1 MVSEDHLWAAAITEL
16 SEGKRVVQR
25 VNHTRMKSLTF
36 LALCI
41 FKRIEWSLMR
51 RLLRVLDHLTSNSAF
66 N

>member
-1 MVSEDHLWAAAITEL
+1 MVSEDHLWAAAVTEL

-25 VNHTRMKSLTF
+25 VNHMKSLTF
-36 LALCI
+36 LALRI

-51 RLLRVLDHLTSNSAF
+51 RLLGVLDHLTSNSAF